1 MGRQYREGYT
11 RCLENKR
18 VVEITREV
26 SGSVRVVGK
35 NPNSVWWNDGVKPAV
50 ERKEAAWKEALGAE
64 DEVTKKKVNGNLKRR
79 KEKGLY
85 ISEQKVG
92 K

>member
-1 MGRQYREGYT
+1 MTG
-11 RCLENKR
+11 
-18 VVEITREV
+18 VEDA
-26 SGSVRVVGK
+26 SYG
-35 NPNSVWWNDGVKPAV
+35 WNDGVKPAV